1 MCYNY
6 KVKCYLRRTTVRKR
20 LFKKTKKQ
28 ILPCIG
34 LSMAAGFFSAII
46 ITLFKICTEEVV
58 HLSSSIYAT
67 VRATPVWLPALAIG
81 AAAIGFIASLLYSI
95 STSCR
100 GGGIPSSVA
109 AIRGILSFRWWSN
122 LLILP
127 ISSLIS
133 FFCGLPLGTEGPC
146 VQLGTAIGD
155 GITHCF
161 AKEKHKGWRR
171 YIMTGGA
178 SAGFSIAT
186 SSPITAI
193 IFSMEE
199 LHKHF
204 SPLIMMVA
212 SISVMTAQVTVQLFS
227 FIGIEPSVL
236 FHIPAIKELDVK
248 LLFTPLVIG
257 IVCGIGALLFITLY
271 QRTNKLVRA
280 LLKKVSVKIVLPI
293 LFACVAI
300 IGFFMTESL
309 GSGHSLIENLLTTP
323 SAWYLLVLIFLIRA
337 IVMIISNTAGVTGG
351 VFLPT
356 LSFGALIGALCGK
369 AMIRFEI
376 IEPEYYILMVILGI
390 VAFLGATSHIPVT
403 AAVFAL
409 EALGGFNNTLSVI
422 IAVTAAFLIVEAFGM
437 MDFTDTVIESKLRS
451 TKKGKTATIVDVSL
465 TITKNAFAIGK
476 EMRDILLPHACFVVS
491 VERTPEHKGK
501 HELLEGDVI
510 SFHYKTYNPSAT
522 ADELTVIMGE
532 QSEEIRQIIYK

>member
-1 MCYNY
+1 M
-6 KVKCYLRRTTVRKR
+6 RKR
-20 LFKKTKKQ
+20 LFKKSKKQ

-34 LSMAAGFFSAII
+34 FSIATGFFSAII
-46 ITLFKICTEEVV
+46 ITLFKICTEAVV
-58 HLSSSIYAT
+58 HLSSSIYTA
-67 VRATPVWLPALAIG
+67 VRIAPIWLPALALG
-81 AAAIGFIASLLYSI
+81 AAAIGLLASFLYSL

-122 LLILP
+122 LIILP
-127 ISSLIS
+127 ISALVS

-155 GITHCF
+155 GVIHCF

-171 YIMTGGA
+171 YVMTGGA

-212 SISVMTAQVTVQLFS
+212 SISVMTAQVTVQAFS
-227 FIGIEPSVL
+227 FLGIESSGL
-236 FHIPAIKELDVK
+236 FHIPEIQAIDAK
-248 LLFTPLVIG
+248 LLFAPLVIG
-257 IVCGIGALLFITLY
+257 IVCGIGSLLFTTLY
-271 QRTNKLVRA
+271 QRTNKIVHA
-280 LLKKVSVKIVLPI
+280 LLKKVSVKIILPL
-293 LFACVAI
+293 LFASVAI
-300 IGFFMTESL
+300 VGFLVADSL

-323 SAWYLLVLIFLIRA
+323 SAWYFLVLIFLIRA

-369 AMIRFEI
+369 ALIRFGLI
-376 IEPEYYILMVILGI
+376 SPEYYILMVILGI
-390 VAFLGATSHIPVT
+390 AAFLGATSHIPVT
-403 AAVFAL
+403 ASVFAI
-409 EALGGFNNTLSVI
+409 EALGGFNNTLPVI
-422 IAVTAAFLIVEAFGM
+422 IAVTAAFLIIEAVGM
-437 MDFTDTVIESKLRS
+437 TDFTDTVIESKIRS
-451 TKKGKTATIVDVSL
+451 IKKGKTATIVDVSL
-465 TITKNAFAIGK
+465 TVTKNAFAIGK
-476 EMRDILLPHACFVVS
+476 EMRDILLPNACFVVS
-491 VERTPEHKGK
+491 IERTPEHKGK
-501 HELLEGDVI
+501 HEILEGDVI
-510 SFHYKTYNPSAT
+510 AVHYKTYNPAAT
-522 ADELTVIMGE
+522 AEELTVIMGE
-532 QSEEIRQIIYK
+532 QAEQVRKAMNPS